1 MRLDGPSNGSL
12 SAPAASS
19 EKRERSGSMNSWGDD
34 DRQEHEEGRQGEYL
48 RRSPSFD
55 AYVRELDLWRARL
68 RRSGRRILWIVVGLA
83 VLLMLVTTLYQVQ
96 PEEVGVV
103 VRLGRY
109 VRTTEPGLR
118 VKIPFA
124 EQVYKIPVQRQL
136 KEEFGFRTT
145 EADVSSSYS
154 REGFV
159 AEAVMLTG
167 DLNVAVVEWIV
178 QYRVADPY
186 LYLFK
191 VRNVTGTFRAM
202 NEAVMR
208 QVVGDRTVTEVLT
221 VGRQAIETRAEE
233 VLRMLTQQ
241 YEMGITIEQV
251 VLQDVNPPDS
261 VKPSWD
267 EVNQAQQQRD
277 RMINEAR
284 AEYNKVIP
292 RAKGEAQQAVLE
304 AEGYGLNRVNRAQG
318 EGSRFQAIEGAYR
331 RAPDVTRRRL
341 YLETM
346 ERVLPRMGNKVLL
359 DTDAN
364 GIVPLLPLAGLRAT
378 AVPEA
383 GAVLQPTSVEGG
395 AK

>member
-1 MRLDGPSNGSL
+1 MSTY
-12 SAPAASS
+12 
-19 EKRERSGSMNSWGDD
+19 GDD
-34 DRQEHEEGRQGEYL
+34 DGGGPFHYKGPDPL
-48 RRSPSFD
+48 DKFRRMVNDLAATGTRATGYARSF
-55 AYVRELDLWRARL
+55 LWGVAAL
-68 RRSGRRILWIVVGLA
+68 GLL
-83 VLLMLVTTLYQVQ
+83 LLMFGTFYQVQ

-103 VRLGRY
+103 VRFGKY
-109 VRTTEPGLR
+109 MRTTEPGLR
-118 VKIPFA
+118 AKIPFV
-124 EQVYKIPVQRQL
+124 EQVHRIPVQRQL

-145 EADVSSSYS
+145 SAGARSTFSPDDF
-154 REGFV
+154 G
-159 AEAVMLTG
+159 AEAMMLTG

-202 NEAVMR
+202 TEAIMR

-233 VLRMLTQQ
+233 LLKAMTQQ

-251 VLQDVNPPDS
+251 VLQDVNPPDP

-284 AEYNKVIP
+284 GEYNKVIP
-292 RAKGEAQQAVLE
+292 RAKGEALQAVLE

-318 EGSRFQAIEGAYR
+318 ESARFRSMQEEYR
-331 RAPDVTRRRL
+331 KSPDVTRRRL

-346 ERVLPRMGNKVLL
+346 ERVLPRMGNKLFV
-359 DTDAN
+359 DAN
-364 GIVPLLPLAGLRAT
+364 ARGIVPLLPLDNLRA
-378 AVPEA
+378 APARPASPAPPPAAAPRGER
-383 GAVLQPTSVEGG
+383 
-395 AK
+395 

>member
-1 MRLDGPSNGSL
+1 
-12 SAPAASS
+12 
-19 EKRERSGSMNSWGDD
+19 MNRFGDD
-34 DRQEHEEGRQGEYL
+34 DRDDRNEDGEDRLSGYDRHGRTTQ
-48 RRSPSFD
+48 FD
-55 AYVRELDLWRARL
+55 QYIRQLEVWRARAA
-68 RRSGRRILWIVVGLA
+68 RSGRSLLWVAAGLV
-83 VLLMLVTTLYQVQ
+83 VLLMLLMTLYQVQ

-103 VRLGRY
+103 VRLGKY

-118 VKIPFA
+118 AKIPFV
-124 EQVYKIPVQRQL
+124 EQIYKIPVQRQL

-145 EADVSSSYS
+145 EAAVRSTFSAADFS
-154 REGFV
+154 

-202 NEAVMR
+202 SEAIMR

-221 VGRQAIETRAEE
+221 VGRQAIETRVEE
-233 VLRMLTQQ
+233 LLRALTQQ

-251 VLQDVNPPDS
+251 VLQDVNPPEP

-318 EGSRFQAIEGAYR
+318 ESARFRSIQEAYR
-331 RAPDVTRRRL
+331 KAPDVTRRRL

-346 ERVLPRMGNKVLL
+346 ERVVPRMGSKLFL
-359 DTDAN
+359 DPKAR
-364 GIVPLLPLAGLRAT
+364 GIVPLLSLDALKAAT
-378 AVPEA
+378 APAPSANPQPAAAA
-383 GAVLQPTSVEGG
+383 GGPR
-395 AK
+395 

>member
-1 MRLDGPSNGSL
+1 MSRF
-12 SAPAASS
+12 
-19 EKRERSGSMNSWGDD
+19 GDD
-34 DRQEHEEGRQGEYL
+34 DRSEDEEGEGEDGSSESGRQERSTPFDRY
-48 RRSPSFD
+48 RRNLE
-55 AYVRELDLWRARL
+55 VWRASAAS
-68 RRSGRRILWIVVGLA
+68 SGRSLLWVATGLV
-83 VLLMLVTTLYQVQ
+83 VLLVLFTTLYQVQ

-103 VRLGRY
+103 LRLGRY

-118 VKIPFA
+118 AKIPFV
-124 EQVYKIPVQRQL
+124 EQVSKIPVQRQL

-145 EADVSSSYS
+145 EAAGRSRSNFSSADFS
-154 REGFV
+154 

-191 VRNVTGTFRAM
+191 VRNVTATFRAM

-233 VLRMLTQQ
+233 LLRTLTQQ
-241 YEMGITIEQV
+241 YEMGIAIEQV

-318 EGSRFQAIEGAYR
+318 ESARFQSIQEAYR
-331 RAPDVTRRRL
+331 KAPDVTRRRL

-346 ERVLPRMGNKVLL
+346 ERVVPRMGGKLFL
-359 DTDAN
+359 DPDAR
-364 GIVPLLPLAGLRAT
+364 GIVPLLPLDGLKAAAAKTPSANPQPAAT
-378 AVPEA
+378 A
-383 GAVLQPTSVEGG
+383 GG
-395 AK
+395 AR

>member
-1 MRLDGPSNGSL
+1 MSQF
-12 SAPAASS
+12 
-19 EKRERSGSMNSWGDD
+19 GDD
-34 DRQEHEEGRQGEYL
+34 DPDSPRAGREDRFGGFSRHGNQYDRYL
-48 RRSPSFD
+48 R
-55 AYVRELDLWRARL
+55 DLEIWRARASL
-68 RRSGRRILWIVVGLA
+68 SGRGVLGVIGALIVL
-83 VLLMLVTTLYQVQ
+83 VLLFTTLYQVQ

-118 VKIPFA
+118 VKIPFV

-136 KEEFGFRTT
+136 KEEFGFRTAEAGVRTSFST
-145 EADVSSSYS
+145 ED
-154 REGFV
+154 FN

-178 QYRVADPY
+178 QYRVSDPY

-202 NEAVMR
+202 TEAVMR

-221 VGRQAIETRAEE
+221 VGRQAIETRVEE
-233 VLRMLTQQ
+233 LLRAMTQQ
-241 YEMGITIEQV
+241 YEMGITVEQV

-277 RMINEAR
+277 RLINEAR

-292 RAKGEAQQAVLE
+292 LARGEAEQAVLE

-318 EGSRFQAIEGAYR
+318 ESARFRSVYDAYR

-346 ERVLPRMGNKVLL
+346 ERVLPRMGGKVLL
-359 DTDAN
+359 DPDLR
-364 GIVPLLPLAGLRAT
+364 GIVPLLPLDGLRAVAAPAQSADPQPA
-378 AVPEA
+378 AV
-383 GAVLQPTSVEGG
+383 VGG
-395 AK
+395 GR

>member
-1 MRLDGPSNGSL
+1 
-12 SAPAASS
+12 
-19 EKRERSGSMNSWGDD
+19 MNHDDRDDRDD
-34 DRQEHEEGRQGEYL
+34 DREDRFGGHGRFGGHSQYD
-48 RRSPSFD
+48 R
-55 AYVRELDLWRARL
+55 YVRDLEVWRARAAG
-68 RRSGRRILWIVVGLA
+68 SGRIIRWAAAGLA
-83 VLLMLVTTLYQVQ
+83 VLLILWTTLYQVQ

-103 VRLGRY
+103 VRLGKY

-118 VKIPFA
+118 VKIPFV
-124 EQVYKIPVQRQL
+124 EQAYKIPVQRQL
-136 KEEFGFRTT
+136 KEEFGFRTA
-145 EADVSSSYS
+145 EAAVRTTFSTADFS
-154 REGFV
+154 G
-159 AEAVMLTG
+159 EAVMLTG

-221 VGRQAIETRAEE
+221 VGRQAIETRVEE
-233 VLRMLTQQ
+233 LLRALTQQ

-251 VLQDVNPPDS
+251 VLQDVNPPDP

-304 AEGYGLNRVNRAQG
+304 AEGYGLNRVNRAEG
-318 EGSRFQAIEGAYR
+318 ESARFRSIQGAYR

-346 ERVLPRMGNKVLL
+346 ERVLPRMGGKLFL
-359 DTDAN
+359 DPDAR
-364 GIVPLLPLAGLRAT
+364 GIVPLLPLDGLKAATVPAPNAAPQPAIAG
-378 AVPEA
+378 
-383 GAVLQPTSVEGG
+383 GG
-395 AK
+395 R

>member
-1 MRLDGPSNGSL
+1 MSRF
-12 SAPAASS
+12 
-19 EKRERSGSMNSWGDD
+19 GDD
-34 DRQEHEEGRQGEYL
+34 DRDDRNDDGEDGPAWYN
-48 RRSPSFD
+48 RHRKSSPYER
-55 AYVRELDLWRARL
+55 YVRDLEVWRARAAGS
-68 RRSGRRILWIVVGLA
+68 RRTIFWVAAGLA
-83 VLLMLVTTLYQVQ
+83 VLLMLWTTLYQVQ

-118 VKIPFA
+118 AKIPFV
-124 EQVYKIPVQRQL
+124 EQVFKIPVQRQL

-145 EADVSSSYS
+145 EAAVRSSFS
-154 REGFV
+154 RADFNT
-159 AEAVMLTG
+159 EAVMLTG

-191 VRNVTGTFRAM
+191 VRNVTDTFRAM
-202 NEAVMR
+202 NEAIMR

-221 VGRQAIETRAEE
+221 VGRQAIETRVEE
-233 VLRMLTQQ
+233 LLRELTRQ

-318 EGSRFQAIEGAYR
+318 ESARFRSIQDAYR
-331 RAPDVTRRRL
+331 KAPDVTRRRL

-346 ERVLPRMGNKVLL
+346 ERVVPRMGGKLFV
-359 DTDAN
+359 DPDAR
-364 GIVPLLPLAGLRAT
+364 GIVPFLSLDGLKAAT
-378 AVPEA
+378 APA
-383 GAVLQPTSVEGG
+383 PSASPQPAASSGG
-395 AK
+395 TR